1 MVNIRHSLDVLLP
14 WQQPMPKKQKLENK
28 GNFVGNLTSKT
39 QEQRLQDN
47 RIMDSFVNL
56 ASSNTHFCRNSGE
69 PP

>member
-1 MVNIRHSLDVLLP
+1 
-14 WQQPMPKKQKLENK
+14 MPKKQKLENK

-47 RIMDSFVNL
+47 RIMVSFVNL
-56 ASSNTHFCRNSGE
+56 ASLNTHLCRNSGE